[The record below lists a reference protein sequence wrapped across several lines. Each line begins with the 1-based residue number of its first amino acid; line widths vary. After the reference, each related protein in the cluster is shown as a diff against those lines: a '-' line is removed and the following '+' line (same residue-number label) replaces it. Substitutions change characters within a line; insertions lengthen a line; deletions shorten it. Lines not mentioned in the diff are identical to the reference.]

1 MNMNPKLKSNQAYV
15 IPVLVAVLLIAV
27 ALLILVAD
35 MVYTIQPGDRGV
47 AITLGKADP
56 QFRAPGFGFKY
67 PFITRIIPVSVKVQ
81 SVSFDAACFS
91 SDLQN
96 VNASVTVNY
105 HITEDKVVTLYTT
118 YNQNLLEGIVQ
129 PRTQEALKE
138 ITALHSAEEI
148 VKQREQIKNVALE
161 GLRAK
166 TKGIVEVDD
175 LVIQNLQ
182 LSPELEQAIEAKMV
196 QEQTAAKAHFVQD
209 AATIDAQTAIISAK
223 GQAESISI
231 QGAALAKT
239 PELVSLKIVEK
250 WDGHAPLYVGGNT
263 GGANL
268 LLPIK
273 GANDS
278 SGR

>member
-1 MNMNPKLKSNQAYV
+1 MKTQSKSRQGTIV
-15 IPVLVAVLLIAV
+15 PVLVAVIIVIVLLLIV
-27 ALLILVAD
+27 IGD

-56 QFRAPGFGFKY
+56 QFRPPGFGFKY
-67 PFITRIIPVSVKVQ
+67 PFITQIVPVSVRVQ
-81 SVSFDAACFS
+81 SAAFTATCFS

-96 VNASVTVNY
+96 VSAKITVNY
-105 HITEDKVVTLYTT
+105 HITEDKAVTICTQ
-118 YNQNLLEGIVQ
+118 YNQNILEGIVQ
-129 PRTQEALKE
+129 PRTEEALKE
-138 ITALHSAEEI
+138 ITALHTAEEI
-148 VKQREQIKNVALE
+148 VKQRESIKNVALD
-161 GLRAK
+161 GLRLK

-175 LVIQNLQ
+175 LVIQNID

-196 QEQTAAKAHFVQD
+196 QEQEAAKAHFVQD
-209 AATIDAQTAIISAK
+209 KAKVEAETAIISAK

-231 QGAALAKT
+231 QGEALAKT

-273 GANDS
+273 GSSS
-278 SGR
+278 SGQ

>member
-1 MNMNPKLKSNQAYV
+1 MNSERKSLKASVVPA
-15 IPVLVAVLLIAV
+15 LVAVIVVVILF
-27 ALLILVAD
+27 LILISD

-56 QFRAPGFGFKY
+56 QFRPPGFGFKF
-67 PFITRIIPVSVKVQ
+67 PFITEVVPISVRVQ
-81 SVSFDAACFS
+81 SASFTAACFS

-96 VNASVTVNY
+96 VNAKITVNY
-105 HITEDKVVTLYTT
+105 HITEDKAVTIYTQ
-118 YNQNLLEGIVQ
+118 YNQNILEGIVQ
-129 PRTQEALKE
+129 PRTEEALKE
-138 ITALHSAEEI
+138 ITAQHTAEEI
-148 VKQREQIKNVALE
+148 VKQRESIKNVALD
-161 GLRAK
+161 GLRIK

-175 LVIQNLQ
+175 LVIQNLD
-182 LSPELEQAIEAKMV
+182 LSNELEQAIEAKMV
-196 QEQTAAKAHFVQD
+196 QEQEAAKAHFVQEK
-209 AATIDAQTAIISAK
+209 AKVEAETAIISAK

-250 WDGHAPLYVGGNT
+250 WDGHAPLYVGGNAS
-263 GGANL
+263 GANL

-273 GANDS
+273 GAEQ

>member
-1 MNMNPKLKSNQAYV
+1 MKAQLKSCQAYV
-15 IPVLVAVLLIAV
+15 VPLLVVAV
-27 ALLILVAD
+27 ALVVFLLILIGD

-47 AITLGKADP
+47 AITLGKADS
-56 QFRAPGFGFKY
+56 QFRPPGFGFKY
-67 PFITRIIPVSVKVQ
+67 PFITRVVPISVRVQ
-81 SVSFDAACFS
+81 SASFTATCFS

-96 VNASVTVNY
+96 VSAKITVNY
-105 HITEDKVVTLYTT
+105 HITEDKAVTICTQ
-118 YNQNLLEGIVQ
+118 YNQNILEGIVQ
-129 PRTQEALKE
+129 PRTEEALKE
-138 ITALHSAEEI
+138 ITALHTAEEI

-161 GLRAK
+161 GLRTK
-166 TKGIVEVDD
+166 TKGIVEIDD
-175 LVIQNLQ
+175 LVIQNID

-196 QEQTAAKAHFVQD
+196 QEQEAAKAHFIQD
-209 AATIDAQTAIISAK
+209 KARVEAETAIISAK

-231 QGAALAKT
+231 QGEALAKT

-250 WDGHAPLYVGGNT
+250 WDGRAPLYVGGRA

-273 GANDS
+273 DDPS